1 MILIGIGANLA
12 SPVYGEPR
20 ATCGAALAA
29 LTAPRDEGGPGG
41 GQSGGLTIA
50 QRSQWYKSA
59 PVPASDQPWFIN
71 AVVRVRTALD
81 PDQLIALLLQTEE
94 SFGRRRI
101 GKNAPRILDLDLLA
115 YGETVIGGE
124 GPDDG
129 DAAKTTVPHPRLHE
143 RAFVLLPLR
152 DVAPDWRHPVLGQG
166 VHALIEALPPGQQ
179 TEVMADA
186 GGAYGSEWR
195 QPRNAPPERQRRS

>member
-1 MILIGIGANLA
+1 MILIGIGANLE

-29 LTAPRDEGGPGG
+29 LAK
-41 GQSGGLTIA
+41 GGLTIA

-59 PVPASDQPWFIN
+59 PVPASDQPWFVN

-81 PDQLIALLLQTEE
+81 PDRLIALLLQTEE

-101 GKNAPRILDLDLLA
+101 GENAPRILDLDLLA
-115 YGETVIGGE
+115 YGQTVIGGQASDPGE
-124 GPDDG
+124 
-129 DAAKTTVPHPRLHE
+129 AAKTTVPHPRLHE
-143 RAFVLLPLR
+143 RAFVLLPLK
-152 DVAPDWRHPVLGQG
+152 DVAPDWRHPVSGQG
-166 VHALIEALPPGQQ
+166 VRALIEALPPGQQ

-186 GGAYGSEWR
+186 GGPYGSEWR
-195 QPRNAPPERQRRS
+195 QPRNAPRNADDASRQD

>member
-12 SPVYGEPR
+12 SSVYGEPR

-29 LTAPRDEGGPGG
+29 LAAPEAKG
-41 GQSGGLTIA
+41 GGLTIA

-59 PVPASDQPWFIN
+59 PVPDSDQPWFVN

-81 PDQLIALLLQTEE
+81 PDRLIALLLQTEQ
-94 SFGRRRI
+94 SFGRRRA

-124 GPDDG
+124 
-129 DAAKTTVPHPRLHE
+129 AAKTTVPHPRLHE

-152 DVAPDWRHPVLGQG
+152 DVAPDWHHPVSGLGI
-166 VHALIEALPPGQQ
+166 HALIEALTPGQQ

-186 GGAYGSEWR
+186 GGAYGTEWR
-195 QPRNAPPERQRRS
+195 PPRDDDGPEGGPGKVDRGGK

>member
-29 LTAPRDEGGPGG
+29 MAG
-41 GQSGGLTIA
+41 GGLTIV
-50 QRSQWYKSA
+50 QRSQWYQSA
-59 PVPASDQPWFIN
+59 PVPASDQPWFVN
-71 AVVRVRTALD
+71 AVVRVRTPLD
-81 PDQLIALLLQTEE
+81 PDRLMAALLQTEV
-94 SFGRRRI
+94 SFGRRRA
-101 GKNAPRILDLDLLA
+101 GKNTPRILDLDLLA
-115 YGETVIGGE
+115 YGETVIGGAP
-124 GPDDG
+124 PDDG
-129 DAAKTTVPHPRLHE
+129 AVAQTTVPHPRLHE

-179 TEVMADA
+179 TEVIADA

-195 QPRNAPPERQRRS
+195 QPRNADDTSRPG